1 MYHLAADICK
11 KVEAGE
17 GLKKYL
23 YSPENLVKFS
33 KDIPAIR
40 SLVDTTLRNR
50 IVLDDLISRTK
61 LNAEIVFN
69 EIWIARVLVAEIVF
83 GRKSFH
89 CNDEISKKVYQYKE
103 ELKSLSA
110 GTKKQERAFIPRFCR
125 INTLT
130 CTKHEFY
137 SAMSRH
143 FNLIEFGDKSEVS
156 YEDFLNL
163 VKKLK
168 KTDYIQDYH
177 LSDLYIFH
185 PKINLTASPLYVANK
200 IILQDKASCLVAP
213 LLAPTPGSL
222 MMDMCA
228 APGFKTQHLS
238 SVTGNSG
245 LILAID
251 ICKDRY
257 NVLSNTRMNYALSNV
272 ITLNHDSLHLSEAGR
287 KCIEYILLDA
297 PCSGSGVV
305 ENYDYGTDNRSGEKR
320 LRSLH
325 NLQAY
330 LLRTALTQY
339 PSARRIVYSTCS
351 LNEEENEGVVDEL
364 LDIAE
369 ENKFVLVN
377 LKNHYQDFATGLDK
391 YKCGRSTIRM
401 IPEQSCTNGFFIA
414 LFERTNPPNPSP
426 RMEFFKNMNS
436 ILENI
441 SIKKKRKVDEAELN
455 NTEGNAKRKDVSK
468 EILNVSEEETNTEN
482 GQNNI
487 DVEKNYKQKKSSVSP
502 EKENKQVQLQ
512 EKIISEP
519 EIKILT
525 QKFNKVDKNT
535 ESSSNESSDEE
546 EPNKEIKLPQ
556 VVDKKENYIRVV
568 RSPILK
574 NPTPKLGETQDDNEE
589 EDSEDNDKR
598 GDLKIKDINFLT
610 GKKNVK
616 VEKNSSSDDS
626 EDSEDSE
633 VSDDQEDDQSKS
645 HTIPNQKI
653 NNNFKKDAN
662 VENNSGDEN
671 SSGEEEQEEEEEEED
686 NTFHTNQNSK
696 PPFKNNFNN
705 SPPDYKRNEDK
716 PWHSF
721 DQSEWSNYDNTYNSS
736 MNNSFDPFRNQRR
749 GRGGRRGSYRRG
761 RGYNSNFRGKGLG
774 GAQRNRNHRGKSSY
788 AQCDRY

>member
-17 GLKKYL
+17 SLKNSL
-23 YSPENLVKFS
+23 YSPENSKFS

-50 IVLDDLISRTK
+50 IVIDDLISRTK

-103 ELKSLSA
+103 ELKNLSE

-125 INTLT
+125 INTLS

-137 SAMSRH
+137 SVLSRH
-143 FNLIEFGDKSEVS
+143 FKLIEFGDKSKVS

-168 KTDYIQDYH
+168 KTDYVQDYH

-185 PKINLTASPLYVANK
+185 PKVNLTASPLYVDNK

-238 SVTGNSG
+238 SITGNSG
-245 LILAID
+245 LILAVD

-257 NVLSNTRMNYALSNV
+257 NVLSNTRINYALSNV
-272 ITLNHDSLHLSEAGR
+272 ITLNNDALHLSEAAT

-330 LLRTALTQY
+330 LLRLALTQY

-351 LNEEENEGVVDEL
+351 LNEQENEGVVDEL

-369 ENKFVLVN
+369 ENKFILVN
-377 LKNHYQDFATGLDK
+377 LKNHYQDFTTGLDK

-441 SIKKKRKVDEAELN
+441 SSKKKRKIDEAELN
-455 NTEGNAKRKDVSK
+455 NTEGSAKRKDVPK
-468 EILNVSEEETNTEN
+468 EILNQTEEKTNTEN
-482 GQNNI
+482 GQNEI
-487 DVEKNYKQKKSSVSP
+487 DVVKNYKQKKSSVSP

-512 EKIISEP
+512 EKISEP
-519 EIKILT
+519 GIQILT
-525 QKFNKVDKNT
+525 RKSNKVDKNT
-535 ESSSNESSDEE
+535 ESSSSETSDEE
-546 EPNKEIKLPQ
+546 ELSKEIKLPQ
-556 VVDKKENYIRVV
+556 VVDKKENYLRVV

-574 NPTPKLGETQDDNEE
+574 NPTPKLDETHDDNEE
-589 EDSEDNDKR
+589 EDSEDNDER
-598 GDLKIKDINFLT
+598 GALKVKDINFLT

-616 VEKNSSSDDS
+616 IEKDSSSD
-626 EDSEDSE
+626 DSEDSE
-633 VSDDQEDDQSKS
+633 VSDDQEDDHSES
-645 HTIPNQKI
+645 HTSPNQKI
-653 NNNFKKDAN
+653 SNNLKKAEN
-662 VENNSGDEN
+662 AENNSDDEN
-671 SSGEEEQEEEEEEED
+671 SSGQEEQGGEEKD
-686 NTFHTNQNSK
+686 NTFHSNISSK
-696 PPFKNNFNN
+696 PSYKNNFNN
-705 SPPDYKRNEDK
+705 SPPDYTRNKDK
-716 PWHSF
+716 PWNSF
-721 DQSEWSNYDNTYNSS
+721 DQSEWRNYENRFNSS
-736 MNNSFDPFRNQRR
+736 MNNSFDSFRNQRR
-749 GRGGRRGSYRRG
+749 GRGGRAGSYRGR
-761 RGYNSNFRGKGLG
+761 RGYNSNFRGKDRG
-774 GAQRNRNHRGKSSY
+774 GAQGNRNPRDKTSY
-788 AQCDRY
+788 ARCDRHI